1 MPSIRQMQSMQ
12 AGLTRLLQE
21 CAKEGFLV
29 VTTSVPYPGGRGR
42 NKRPLVLGP
51 TIVAADPDYTRAFRD
66 LVGQAKRRDGNT
78 IYGFTM
84 TLVGSHWLLMGTPA
98 ISEISLV
105 EV

>member
-1 MPSIRQMQSMQ
+1 MQSMQ

-21 CAKEGFLV
+21 CAKDGFLV
-29 VTTSVPYPGGRGR
+29 VTTSVPFPRGRGR

-51 TIVAADPDYTRAFRD
+51 AIVAVDLDYISAFRD
-66 LVGQAKRRDGNT
+66 LVGQAKRRDANT